1 MNNIDKPTYVATV
14 LLLAVFFGIVFHAP
28 LSVFFGQ
35 FFDSDIIKAWKEIVL
50 LVTLPI
56 VIYTVWRAKTH
67 KSVIHDRLLQLM
79 AVYIGL
85 YLLFALFS
93 HTSEYQK
100 IAGLMIDLRYI
111 VLFVL
116 VFCLVSTVPKLKK
129 VFLKITVVAACM
141 SIGFALLQATVLP
154 RDILTHIGYSQET
167 ITPYLTVDKNDDYT
181 RINGTL
187 RGPNPLGAYIV
198 ILFSL
203 LTAWVIRNKKTA
215 QKNKWLIAG
224 VAVVLAT
231 VAWATYSRSA
241 LLALVISVSVL
252 LYMYLKKYEV
262 WTYVAAAII
271 VFATIGSIFLFRSSE
286 FVQNVVLHNNPDG
299 GSQVDSNDDH
309 ARSIEQG
316 WLRALDQPYGA
327 GIGSTGS
334 ASLKSQQPIIIENQ
348 YLFVAHETGWFGLG
362 LFAIIYTTILARLY
376 NCRRDWLSLGLFA
389 SGIGLAIIGLFLPV
403 WSDDTV
409 SMIWFGLAAVAIAAH
424 TKKAVKH
431 GKKTN

>member
-1 MNNIDKPTYVATV
+1 MKNIDKPTYVATV
-14 LLLAVFFGIVFHAP
+14 LLLTVFFGIVFHAP

-35 FFDSDIIKAWKEIVL
+35 FFYSDAIKAWKEIIL
-50 LVTLPI
+50 LVTLPV
-56 VIYTVWRAKTH
+56 VIYVVWRAKTYQSIA
-67 KSVIHDRLLQLM
+67 KDKLIQLT
-79 AVYIGL
+79 AAYISL
-85 YLLFALFS
+85 HALFAFFS
-93 HTSEYQK
+93 QTSEYQK

-111 VLFVL
+111 VMFVL
-116 VFCLVSTVPKLKK
+116 VFCLVITVPKLKK
-129 VFLKITVVAACM
+129 VFLKIAIVAACI

-154 RDILTHIGYSQET
+154 RDILTYIGYSQET

-215 QKNKWLIAG
+215 QKNRWLIAG

-231 VAWATYSRSA
+231 VAWSTYSRSA
-241 LLALVISVSVL
+241 LLALVISASIL
-252 LYMYLKKYEV
+252 LYIYVKKYEA
-262 WTYVAAAII
+262 WTYIAAAII
-271 VFATIGSIFLFRSSE
+271 VIATISSIFLFRSSA

-299 GSQVDSNDDH
+299 GSQIDSNDDH

-316 WLRALDQPYGA
+316 WLRALYQPYGA

-362 LFAIIYTTILARLY
+362 LFVVMFTSILARLY
-376 NCRRDWLSLGLFA
+376 SYRRDWLSLGLFA

-409 SMIWFGLAAVAIAAH
+409 SMIWFGLAAISIAAH
-424 TKKAVKH
+424 TKKVVKH
-431 GKKTN
+431 DKKTN